1 MEVVFRSVAI
11 FVMLWLLLRIMGKR
25 ELAEMT
31 AFELVLLV
39 VMGDLVQQGA
49 TQEDFSFTGAVLAAG
64 TIALLTAL
72 TSAVSWRWRS
82 ARPVIEGKPVVVVRD
97 GHLLEDALDLEHVTV
112 DELREA
118 ARRNGI
124 DDFDRVSWCVLEPDG
139 RFSFLQRDAG
149 DGAGQM
155 SGDDE
160 QRPGF

>member
-49 TQEDFSFTGAVLAAG
+49 TQEDMSFTGAVLAAG
-64 TIALLTAL
+64 TIALLTSVMSL
-72 TSAVSWRWRS
+72 VTWRWRAS
-82 ARPVIEGKPVVVVRD
+82 RPILEGRPVVVVRD
-97 GHLLEDALDLEHVTV
+97 GEVYEDALDLEHVTEE
-112 DELREA
+112 ELMEA

-124 DDFDRVSWCVLEPDG
+124 ADLNDVSWCVLEPDG
-139 RFSFLQRDAG
+139 RFSFLQRNQP
-149 DGAGQM
+149 GAADRG
-155 SGDDE
+155 GGEEE